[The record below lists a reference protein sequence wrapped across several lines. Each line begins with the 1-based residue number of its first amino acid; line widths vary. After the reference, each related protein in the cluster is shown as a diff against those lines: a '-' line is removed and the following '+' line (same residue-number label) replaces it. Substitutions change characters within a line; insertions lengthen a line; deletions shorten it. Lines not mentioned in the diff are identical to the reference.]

1 MFRIETAYPRQ
12 ENTSKRDLIL
22 CNQDKVCIGL
32 SELVNNGNIRCKFNH
47 RVSREYPTIVG
58 EIGKVRLS
66 IPWPRER
73 KFNEVI
79 IVLKIAIPGQE
90 DYLITR
96 KIDPWNNFDLQS
108 PLFTLANTMKKVAEK
123 S

>member
-1 MFRIETAYPRQ
+1 MSRIETVNPRQ
-12 ENTSKRDLIL
+12 EITPKKDLIH
-22 CNQDKVCIGL
+22 CSQDKVCIGL
-32 SELVNNGNIRCKFNH
+32 RELINNGDIKCNFNH

-58 EIGKVRLS
+58 EIGNVRLS

-79 IVLKIAIPGQE
+79 IILRIAILGQK

-108 PLFTLANTMKKVAEK
+108 PLFKLANTMKKVAEK